1 MNLTGQ
7 LRDRAAAN
15 PDQVAYIYGDE
26 AVTFAEFDRRVDA
39 VAAALRASGVRPGD
53 RVAMLD
59 KNSLPYVELLFG
71 AARAG
76 AVQVPVNYRLAAD
89 EVAYIVANAKA
100 RVLVVGAEFV
110 PILDAIAD
118 RLDATEHLIVIG
130 ETETYENYAVWSG
143 RERASGAVGEERAAR
158 EASEERSRPED
169 TSGRERASGAVGEER
184 AAREA
189 SEERSRPEDTSGRE
203 PDGTDDQS
211 GEVFLQL
218 YSSGTTGRPKGV
230 MLTHDNF
237 MSVRSMV
244 DELWNVRQDSRLMV
258 AMPMY
263 HIAGVIFTCGPVYV
277 GAPAV
282 IMREP
287 DPVGIARAIEAH
299 RVTHVFLVPVLLML
313 MQQTPQVREADLSS
327 LRVLMYGAS
336 PISDDVLQGAM
347 RLLPNTAFM
356 QVYGLTETTG
366 AITYLPHADHRP
378 GERLRSAGVPNST
391 TELKIID
398 PTSGEE
404 LPTGEVGEIVCR
416 TPQNMRGYWSMEQA
430 TRDTLMPGGWLRTG
444 DAGYVDEDGYL
455 FIHDRV
461 KDMIISGGENIY
473 PAEVENVLMGHPAVA
488 DCAVIGVPD
497 PKWGET
503 PKAIVVRDGTA
514 GEVTEQ
520 EIIGFCRDRL
530 AHFKCPASV
539 EFTDAI
545 PRNPTGKV
553 LKRQLR
559 APYWAGESRA
569 VH

>member
-1 MNLTGQ
+1 MNLTGL
-7 LRDRAAAN
+7 LRERAATH
-15 PDQVAYIYGDE
+15 PDRVAYVYGDE
-26 AVTFAEFDRRVDA
+26 VVTFAEFDRRVDA

-53 RVAMLD
+53 RVAVLD
-59 KNSLPYVELLFG
+59 KNSLPYAELLFG
-71 AARAG
+71 AVRAG

-89 EVAYIVANAKA
+89 EIAFIVANAKA
-100 RVLVVGAEFV
+100 RVFVVGAEFV
-110 PILDAIAD
+110 PVLDAIAG
-118 RLDATEHLIVIG
+118 RLDPATRLIVIG
-130 ETETYENYAVWSG
+130 ETETETGAYEDYASWS
-143 RERASGAVGEERAAR
+143 
-158 EASEERSRPED
+158 D
-169 TSGRERASGAVGEER
+169 
-184 AAREA
+184 
-189 SEERSRPEDTSGRE
+189 RE
-203 PDGTDDQS
+203 PDGS
-211 GEVFLQL
+211 EEESEIFIQL

-237 MSVRSMV
+237 MSVRGMV
-244 DELWNVRQDSRLMV
+244 DELWDAGPDSRLML

-263 HIAGVIFTCGPVYV
+263 HIAGVVYACGPIYV

-299 RVTHVFLVPVLLML
+299 RVTHVFLVPVLLMF
-313 MQQTPQVREADLSS
+313 MQQIPEVREADLSS

-336 PISDDVLQGAM
+336 PISDEVLRGTM
-347 RLLPNTAFM
+347 RLLPNSTFM

-378 GERLRSAGVPNST
+378 GPRLRSAGIPNSNC
-391 TELKIID
+391 ELKIID
-398 PTSGEE
+398 PVTGVEQ
-404 LPTGEVGEIVCR
+404 PTGEVGEIICR
-416 TPQNMRGYWSMEQA
+416 SSQNMRGYWAMEQE
-430 TRDTLMPGGWLRTG
+430 THDTFLPGGWLRTG
-444 DAGYVDEDGYL
+444 DAGYLDEDGYL

-473 PAEVENVLMGHPAVA
+473 PAEIENVLMSHPAVA

-497 PKWGET
+497 RKWGET

-514 GEVTEQ
+514 GDIGERQ
-520 EIIGFCRDRL
+520 IIGFCRDRL
-530 AHFKCPASV
+530 AHFKCPTSV
-539 EFTDAI
+539 EFTETI

-553 LKRQLR
+553 LKRELR